1 MYFTENSY
9 ISIMQIEIFSKVKDP
24 RVLGKV
30 RHELEDVLRIALIGV
45 LCSCDD
51 YDEISDLIEDNT
63 EEFKSMGFLKLSNGV
78 SSGDTIRRV
87 VEAVNPEQMRASL
100 AICRDNIVSSL
111 KGCHVII
118 DGKKLRGRESDKSGV
133 QWVVYPECNG
143 LRLRNMRGRG
153 AC

>member
-1 MYFTENSY
+1 
-9 ISIMQIEIFSKVKDP
+9 MQIEIFSKVKDP

-51 YDEISDLIEDNT
+51 YDEISDLIEDNA
-63 EEFKSMGFLKLSNGV
+63 EEFKSMGFLKLSPGV
-78 SSGDTIRRV
+78 PSGDTIRRV

-100 AICRDNIVSSL
+100 AICRNNIVSSL

-118 DGKKLRGRESDKSGV
+118 DGKKLRGENPTS
-133 QWVVYPECNG
+133 
-143 LRLRNMRGRG
+143 RG
-153 AC
+153 C